1 MRFQGRV
8 AIVTGAGQGIGKEYA
23 ARLLREG
30 AQVAIAELSEERGQA
45 GLRDLEPLG
54 DVILVPTDVSD
65 EDSALRCAKTVQDEF
80 GRIDALVNN
89 AALFQDLDKED
100 HSYEYTQRAFRV
112 NLHGAW
118 LMARAVAPM
127 MVEQH
132 WGRIVNISSVGAY
145 MHPTF
150 DAPFEGVHS
159 WVYNQTKWGIIGL
172 TKYLAGQLG
181 QYNITV
187 NCIAPG
193 VCLSDGALNTLTS
206 ERIEELRMMA
216 AMRRTVTPAD
226 LAGAVAFFLGDDAA
240 VVTGQVLCVDAG
252 TQMPG

>member
-65 EDSALRCAKTVQDEF
+65 EDSTLRCAKTVQDEF

-100 HSYEYTQRAFRV
+100 HSYEYTQRAFQV

-118 LMARAVAPM
+118 LMTRAVAPM

-150 DAPFEGVHS
+150 DAPFDGVHS

-252 TQMPG
+252 THMPG

>member
-1 MRFQGRV
+1 MLFQGRV

-30 AQVAIAELSEERGQA
+30 AQVAIAELSEERGRA
-45 GLRDLEPLG
+45 GLRDLQELG

-65 EDSALRCAKTVQDEF
+65 EDSAFRCAETVQGEF

-100 HSYEYTQRAFRV
+100 HSYEYMQRAFRV

-118 LMARAVAPM
+118 LMTRAVAPM

-240 VVTGQVLCVDAG
+240 LVTGQVLCVDAG
-252 TQMPG
+252 THMPG

>member
-1 MRFQGRV
+1 
-8 AIVTGAGQGIGKEYA
+8 
-23 ARLLREG
+23 
-30 AQVAIAELSEERGQA
+30 
-45 GLRDLEPLG
+45 
-54 DVILVPTDVSD
+54 
-65 EDSALRCAKTVQDEF
+65 
-80 GRIDALVNN
+80 
-89 AALFQDLDKED
+89 
-100 HSYEYTQRAFRV
+100 
-112 NLHGAW
+112 
-118 LMARAVAPM
+118 
-127 MVEQH
+127 
-132 WGRIVNISSVGAY
+132 

-193 VCLSDGALNTLTS
+193 VCLSDGALNTLMS

>member
-89 AALFQDLDKED
+89 AALFQDLDKEY

-132 WGRIVNISSVGAY
+132 WGLIVNISSVGAY